1 MIGWID
7 WYAHYYS
14 SYCWWWCYEGKAR
27 YQYQQQID
35 RQAVAVW
42 AFGFFIDGFNMEIVY
57 SEGQG
62 IYSCGFFPARYRE

>member
-7 WYAHYYS
+7 WYAHYS
-14 SYCWWWCYEGKAR
+14 CCCCWWWYEGKAR

-42 AFGFFIDGFNMEIVY
+42 AFGFFIDGFNMEIV
-57 SEGQG
+57 
-62 IYSCGFFPARYRE
+62 